1 MRQPQLQN
9 GNMNKRHRIGA
20 KKSKR
25 SFTKHAIHTRGANF
39 VSGVMRGGI
48 RF

>member
-1 MRQPQLQN
+1 MPHLQN
-9 GNMNKRHRIGA
+9 GNKQSRHKMTR
-20 KKSKR
+20 KHSKR
-25 SFTKHAIHTRGANF
+25 SFTKHATHPRGQNF